1 MSLSVTETTATD
13 QVKTSYGAID
23 VDTHV
28 VESESVWAHF
38 DDSANIPRPFLV
50 EAKDPRTGVR
60 RTRWVI
66 DGKLVPKP
74 EGKGSQ
80 AVATPPIEGF
90 ETGDAG
96 DVFWRWRS
104 MEDVQGRISDSLNRG
119 VSRQIVFPTVF
130 LADLTSDPLVQVEL
144 ARAYNR
150 FMADRWEVSKGTFSW
165 VVVPPLRDVARSL
178 EELEFGRS
186 HGAVGV
192 LFHGL
197 EIDRSLGEPYFD
209 SVYRRAE
216 ELDLSICIHT
226 GPGSPTMLDLQDS
239 RYTRNFGHNR
249 VLPLIGFH
257 DLVFSGVPER
267 FPSLRF
273 GFLEASASWV
283 PFLLHFLRRASRR
296 SGKDPQFYG
305 PELFREYRIYVAC
318 EADEDLPYLGECIGW
333 DNLLIGSD
341 YGHTD
346 QSAELDIV
354 QKLHRRSDLDDEKR
368 QRILVS
374 NPLRFYGLN
383 LK

>member
-1 MSLSVTETTATD
+1 MSLTDTETTTAERAEG
-13 QVKTSYGAID
+13 VLSAID

-28 VESESVWAHF
+28 VESEAVWAHF
-38 DDSANIPRPFLV
+38 DDSTNIPRPFLV
-50 EAKDPRTGVR
+50 EAHDPRTGVR

-74 EGKGSQ
+74 EGRGSQ
-80 AVATPPIEGF
+80 AVATPPIAGF

-96 DVFWRWRS
+96 DVFWSWRS
-104 MEDVQGRISDSLNRG
+104 MEDVQGRMGDSKSRG
-119 VSRQIVFPTVF
+119 VARQIVFPTVF
-130 LADLTSDPLVQVEL
+130 LADLTSDPTVQVAL

-150 FMADRWEVSKGTFSW
+150 FMAERWEASKGAFSW
-165 VVVPPLRDVARSL
+165 VVVPPLRDLERSL

-192 LFHGL
+192 LFHGI

-209 SVYRRAE
+209 PVYRCAE

-296 SGKDPQFYG
+296 SGRDPKFYG
-305 PELFREYRIYVAC
+305 PEMFREYRIYVAC

-333 DNLLIGSD
+333 DNILIGSD

-354 QKLHRRSDLDDEKR
+354 QKLQNRDDLDEEASR
-368 QRILVS
+368 RILVS
-374 NPLRFYGLN
+374 NPRRFYGLHSN
-383 LK
+383 

>member
-1 MSLSVTETTATD
+1 MSLSKTETYATSH
-13 QVKTSYGAID
+13 TEAAAWAID

-28 VESESVWAHF
+28 VESEAVWAHF
-38 DDSANIPRPFLV
+38 DGSGDIPRPFLV
-50 EAKDPRTGVR
+50 EVPDPRTGVR

-74 EGKGSQ
+74 EGRGAQ
-80 AVATPPIEGF
+80 AVATPPIKGF

-96 DVFWRWRS
+96 DVLWSWRS
-104 MEDVQGRISDSLNRG
+104 MEDIQGRISDSFGRG
-119 VSRQIVFPTVF
+119 VSRQIVFPTIF
-130 LADLTSDPLVQVEL
+130 LSDLTSDPQVQVAL

-150 FMADRWEVSKGTFSW
+150 FMAERWEISKGAFSW

-178 EELEFGRS
+178 EELEFGRA

-209 SVYRRAE
+209 SVYKRAE

-226 GPGSPTMLDLQDS
+226 GPGSATMLELQDS

-257 DLVFSGVPER
+257 DLIFSGVPER

-283 PFLLHFLRRASRR
+283 PFLLHFLRRSSRR
-296 SGKDPQFYG
+296 SGRDPQFYG
-305 PELFREYRIYVAC
+305 PELFREYRIYIAC
-318 EADEDLPYLGECIGW
+318 EADEDLPYLGQCIGW
-333 DNLLIGSD
+333 DNILIGSD

-354 QKLHRRSDLDDEKR
+354 QKLHSRKDLNENAR
-368 QRILVS
+368 QKILFT
-374 NPLRFYGLN
+374 NPSRFYSLGSL
-383 LK
+383 